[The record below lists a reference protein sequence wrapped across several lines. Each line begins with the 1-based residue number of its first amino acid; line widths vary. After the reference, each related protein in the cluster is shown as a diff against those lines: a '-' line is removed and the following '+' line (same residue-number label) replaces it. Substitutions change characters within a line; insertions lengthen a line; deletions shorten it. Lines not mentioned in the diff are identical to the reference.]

1 MTRYDSDVALLLVL
15 VVLGFLVW
23 LPIDV
28 YLRQA
33 ADDLCLQLGL
43 LGLSNSI
50 HLFHPLWPLARPSV
64 TPLTLWI
71 LEVLSAA
78 VQV

>member
-1 MTRYDSDVALLLVL
+1 MVTY
-15 VVLGFLVW
+15 
-23 LPIDV
+23 DV

-43 LGLSNSI
+43 LGLLASKNLFISSI
-50 HLFHPLWPLARPSV
+50 LFGLGPPKCDV
-64 TPLTLWI
+64 FTLWTI
-71 LEVLSAA
+71 KVLYVA